1 MSVYG
6 AMKAELMAE
15 LEARL
20 PFLIAEEVAREFD
33 RREKAQKLV
42 ITGARMDSVT
52 VAGGPSLS
60 DVKTTTR
67 TKRGS
72 AKVEETPPDDEP
84 MTDF

>member
-1 MSVYG
+1 MSIYLQ
-6 AMKAELMAE
+6 MKQEILAE

-33 RREKAQKLV
+33 RREKA
-42 ITGARMDSVT
+42 
-52 VAGGPSLS
+52 
-60 DVKTTTR
+60 TTPR